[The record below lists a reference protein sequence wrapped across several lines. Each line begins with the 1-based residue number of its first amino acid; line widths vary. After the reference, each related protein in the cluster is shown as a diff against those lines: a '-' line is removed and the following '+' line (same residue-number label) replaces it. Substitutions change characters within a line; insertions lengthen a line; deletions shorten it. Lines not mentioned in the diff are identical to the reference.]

1 MQAMELLLSRN
12 SHPRL
17 VEPAPEGQVMER
29 IYQAALRAPD
39 HADLRPRR
47 LIEFRGKSAL
57 DVLGEIYAQAKLC
70 EDPGASI
77 EDLTRLRNMTHRAP
91 LVIAV
96 IAKIQEHPKVPASEQ
111 LVSAGCVAHGLLLA
125 AEAEGF
131 AAMWRSGSL
140 CFDPQV
146 KQALKLAET
155 DELLG
160 FIYMGSPVG
169 RRKPLPEHKIADFVE
184 VWE

>member
-1 MQAMELLLSRN
+1 MQAMELLLGRN
-12 SHPRL
+12 SHARL

-39 HADLRPRR
+39 HARLTPWR
-47 LIEFRGKSAL
+47 LIEFRGQAL
-57 DVLGEIYAQAKLC
+57 DELGEIYAQAKLC
-70 EDPGASI
+70 QDPGASF

-96 IAKIQEHPKVPASEQ
+96 IAKIQEHPKVPKSEQ
-111 LVSAGCVAHGLLLA
+111 VLSAGCVAHGLLLA

-146 KQALKLAET
+146 KQPLTIDAT

-169 RRKPLPEHKIADFVE
+169 RRKTLPEYKTTDFVE
-184 VWE
+184 KWK

>member
-1 MQAMELLLSRN
+1 MQAMELLLGRN
-12 SHPRL
+12 SHSRL
-17 VEPAPEGQVMER
+17 VEPAPEGQAMER

-39 HADLRPRR
+39 HAILTPWR
-47 LIEFRGKSAL
+47 LIEFRGEAL
-57 DVLGEIYAQAKLC
+57 NDLGEIYAQAKLHQ
-70 EDPGASI
+70 DPGVSF
-77 EDLTRLRNMTHRAP
+77 EDLTRLRKMTHRAP

-96 IAKIQEHPKVPASEQ
+96 IAKIKEHPKVPNSEQ
-111 LVSAGCVAHGLLLA
+111 VLSAACVAHGLLLA

-146 KQALKLAET
+146 KQALKLNNA

-160 FIYMGSPVG
+160 FIYMGSPLG
-169 RRKPLPEHKIADFVE
+169 KRKTIPERKLMDFVE
-184 VWE
+184 TWE

>member
-1 MQAMELLLSRN
+1 MQAMELLLNRN

-17 VEPAPEGQVMER
+17 VEPAPKGQVMER

-39 HADLRPRR
+39 HARLTPWR
-47 LIEFRGKSAL
+47 LIEFRGKSL
-57 DVLGEIYAQAKLC
+57 DDLGEIFAQAKVYQ
-70 EDPGASI
+70 DPGASF

-111 LVSAGCVAHGLLLA
+111 LLSAACVAHGLLLA

-131 AAMWRSGSL
+131 AAIWRSGSL

-146 KQALKLAET
+146 KQSLKIKLDDA
-155 DELLG
+155 LLG

-169 RRKPLPEHKIADFVE
+169 RRKTLPEYTIADFVE
-184 VWE
+184 TWE

>member
-1 MQAMELLLSRN
+1 MQAMELLLGRN
-12 SHPRL
+12 SHARL

-39 HADLRPRR
+39 HARLTPWR
-47 LIEFRGKSAL
+47 LIEFRGQAL
-57 DVLGEIYAQAKLC
+57 DELGEIYAQAKLC
-70 EDPGASI
+70 QDPGASF

-96 IAKIQEHPKVPASEQ
+96 IAKIQEHPKVPKSEQ
-111 LVSAGCVAHGLLLA
+111 VLSAGCVAHGLLLA

-146 KQALKLAET
+146 KQSLKLNLE

-169 RRKPLPEHKIADFVE
+169 RRKAIPEYKVADFVE
-184 VWE
+184 VW

>member
-1 MQAMELLLSRN
+1 MQAMELLLGRN
-12 SHPRL
+12 SHARL

-39 HADLRPRR
+39 HARLTPWR
-47 LIEFRGKSAL
+47 LIEFRGQAL
-57 DVLGEIYAQAKLC
+57 DELGEIYAQAKLC
-70 EDPGASI
+70 QDPGASF

-96 IAKIQEHPKVPASEQ
+96 IAKIQEHPKVPKSEQ
-111 LVSAGCVAHGLLLA
+111 VLSAGCVAHGLLLA

-146 KQALKLAET
+146 KQPLTIDAT

-160 FIYMGSPVG
+160 FIYIGSPVG
-169 RRKPLPEHKIADFVE
+169 RRKTIPEYTVSDFVE
-184 VWE
+184 AW

>member
-1 MQAMELLLSRN
+1 MQAIELLLGRN

-17 VEPAPEGQVMER
+17 VAPAPEGLVMER

-39 HADLRPRR
+39 HADLRPWR
-47 LIEFRGKSAL
+47 LIEFSGDAL
-57 DVLGEIYAQAKLC
+57 DALGEIYAQAKLQ
-70 EDPGASI
+70 EDPNASI

-111 LVSAGCVAHGLLLA
+111 LLSAGCVAHGLLLA

-146 KQALKLAET
+146 KQALKLNPEDA
-155 DELLG
+155 LLG
-160 FIYMGSPVG
+160 FIYMGSPTG
-169 RRKPLPEHKIADFVE
+169 RRKPLPEHKITDFVE
-184 VWE
+184 VWG

>member
-1 MQAMELLLSRN
+1 MQAMELLLGRN

-17 VEPAPEGQVMER
+17 VEPAPEGQVIER

-39 HADLRPRR
+39 HADLRPWR
-47 LIEFRGKSAL
+47 LIEFRGKAL
-57 DVLGEIYAQAKLC
+57 DALGEIYAQAKLYQ
-70 EDPGASI
+70 DPSASF

-96 IAKIQEHPKVPASEQ
+96 IAKMQEHPKVPASEQ

-146 KQALKLAET
+146 KTALKMQAT

>member
-1 MQAMELLLSRN
+1 MQAMELLLGRN
-12 SHPRL
+12 SHARL

-39 HADLRPRR
+39 HARLTPWR
-47 LIEFRGKSAL
+47 LIEFRGQAL
-57 DVLGEIYAQAKLC
+57 DELGEIYAQAKLC
-70 EDPGASI
+70 QDPGASF

-96 IAKIQEHPKVPASEQ
+96 IAKIQEHPKVPKSEQ
-111 LVSAGCVAHGLLLA
+111 VLSAGCVAHGLLLA

-146 KQALKLAET
+146 KQALKMQQA

-169 RRKPLPEHKIADFVE
+169 RRKTLPEYKTTDFVE
-184 VWE
+184 KWK

>member
-1 MQAMELLLSRN
+1 MQAMELLLARN
-12 SHPRL
+12 SHAKL
-17 VEPAPEGQVMER
+17 VEPAPEEQAMER

-39 HADLRPRR
+39 HARLTPWR
-47 LIEFRGKSAL
+47 LIEFRDEGLGK
-57 DVLGEIYAQAKLC
+57 LGEIFAQAKLQ

-77 EDLTRLRNMTHRAP
+77 EDLTRLRNMTYRAP

-111 LVSAGCVAHGLLLA
+111 LLSAGCVAHGLLLA

-140 CFDPQV
+140 CFDLQV
-146 KQALKLAET
+146 KRALKMQAT

-169 RRKPLPEHKIADFVE
+169 RRKTLPEYKTTDFVE
-184 VWE
+184 KWK

>member
-1 MQAMELLLSRN
+1 MQVTEFLIGRN

-17 VEPAPEGQVMER
+17 IEPAPEGQVMER

-39 HADLRPRR
+39 HAGLTPWR
-47 LIEFRGKSAL
+47 LIEFRNEGL
-57 DVLGEIYAQAKLC
+57 GQLGELFAQAKLC

-77 EDLTRLRNMTHRAP
+77 EDLTRLRNMTYRAP

-111 LVSAGCVAHGLLLA
+111 LLSAGCVAHGLLLA

-140 CFDPQV
+140 CFDPKV
-146 KQALKLAET
+146 KQSLKLNDA

-169 RRKPLPEHKIADFVE
+169 RRKALPERKTSDFVE
-184 VWE
+184 KWT

>member
-1 MQAMELLLSRN
+1 MQAMELLLGRN

-17 VEPAPEGQVMER
+17 IEPAPEGQAIER

-39 HADLRPRR
+39 HAGLTPWR
-47 LIEFRGKSAL
+47 LIEFRGKSL
-57 DVLGEIYAQAKLC
+57 DKLGEIFAQAKLY
-70 EDPGASI
+70 EEPGVSI

-111 LVSAGCVAHGLLLA
+111 FLSAGCVAHGLLLA

-146 KQALKLAET
+146 KQALKLKPE

-169 RRKPLPEHKIADFVE
+169 RRKVLPEHNIADFVE
-184 VWE
+184 KWK

>member
-1 MQAMELLLSRN
+1 MQAMELLLGRN

-17 VEPAPEGQVMER
+17 IEPAPEGQVMER

-39 HADLRPRR
+39 HASLTPWR
-47 LIEFRGKSAL
+47 LIEFRDAGL
-57 DVLGEIYAQAKLC
+57 GELGEIFAQAKLH
-70 EDPGASI
+70 ENPGASI
-77 EDLTRLRNMTHRAP
+77 EDLTRLRNMTYRAP

-96 IAKIQEHPKVPASEQ
+96 IAKIQEHPKVPVSEQ
-111 LVSAGCVAHGLLLA
+111 LLSAGCVAHGLLLA

-146 KQALKLAET
+146 KQALKMQQV

-169 RRKPLPEHKIADFVE
+169 RRKALPERKTTDFVE
-184 VWE
+184 KWK